1 MLDWGA
7 YGLAFVAVLAVA
19 TVFWV
24 VSLIRNDVSIVD
36 SLWSLMFLMMLGLY
50 MSMGHLYGARAWL
63 LLLMV
68 AVWAVRLSAFIAV
81 RNHGEP
87 EDHRYQTIRKNN
99 EPHFRYKS
107 LLIVFGLQAALAGMI
122 ALPLLFAA
130 SGVSPLGWLDLV
142 GVTLWCVGMFFEVVG
157 DQQLKKFRSNKNNQG
172 QVLNSGLWR
181 LTRHPNYFGEFTL
194 WWGFY
199 CLALASGGWW
209 TIISP
214 LLMTLLLLKVS
225 GVTLLE
231 SSIQERRPAY
241 AEYVRNTNSF
251 FPWFSK
257 SRRSPV

>member
-7 YGLAFVAVLAVA
+7 YGLAFAAILALA
-19 TVFWV
+19 SVFWV
-24 VSLIRNDVSIVD
+24 VSLIRTDVSIVD

-50 MSMGHLYGARAWL
+50 MSMAHLSGPRAWL

-68 AVWAVRLSAFIAV
+68 AVWAIRLSAFISI
-81 RNHGEP
+81 RNHGES

-99 EPHFRYKS
+99 EPYFRYKS
-107 LLIVFGLQAALAGMI
+107 LFIVFGLQAALAGII

-130 SGVSPLGWLDLV
+130 SGTSPLGWLDFL
-142 GVTLWCVGMFFEVVG
+142 GVALWIVGMFFEVVG

-172 QVLNSGLWR
+172 QVLDTGLWR
-181 LTRHPNYFGEFTL
+181 LTRHPNYFGECAL

-199 CLALASGGWW
+199 CLALATGGWW

-214 LLMTLLLLKVS
+214 LLMTVLLLKVS

-251 FPWFSK
+251 FPGFSR
-257 SRRSPV
+257 SRRSSR